1 MFTCETSSRYIS
13 LSSHK
18 GSNLLRS
25 YSGFHVFCHFI
36 ISTLQSASSWQA
48 ANIFPHGKVTDC
60 SLEVCFFLF
69 LKYLASWLWTY
80 STYWVMSAAL
90 CGRNLLNYRVNV
102 RKRTVFFF
110 SLFQI
115 IYCCVQW
122 LYMWQYCTWKWHCIH
137 SNIVSCNRTS
147 TFNVI

>member
-1 MFTCETSSRYIS
+1 MKLLHGTFHSRHIKAPICSDRILGFMYFVILSFVILSNTPECFS
-13 LSSHK
+13 LT
-18 GSNLLRS
+18 G
-25 YSGFHVFCHFI
+25 CQHFF
-36 ISTLQSASSWQA
+36 SWEGNRLQSW
-48 ANIFPHGKVTDC
+48 GV
-60 SLEVCFFLF
+60 FFLF

-90 CGRNLLNYRVNV
+90 RGRNLLNYRVNV